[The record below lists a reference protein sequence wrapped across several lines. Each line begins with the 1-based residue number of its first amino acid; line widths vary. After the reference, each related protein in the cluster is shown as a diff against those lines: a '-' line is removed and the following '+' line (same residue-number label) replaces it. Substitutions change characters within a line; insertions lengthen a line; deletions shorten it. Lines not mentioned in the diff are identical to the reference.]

1 MAAQPLLGCGN
12 DRPDD
17 SDEPPAVFYI
27 ESTSQ
32 DHQEAPGRD
41 TGTSTTA
48 KSSITQND
56 FSALPLKELEDTERS
71 SDTIN
76 EYMAGTPIDAASALT
91 GRAVPGS
98 TSRESDSVR
107 LSPGASLVDAGRQ
120 YEDTEDRRVTAGKEG
135 RAHRHILSGLKSHHG
150 REDT

>member
-17 SDEPPAVFYI
+17 FDDHPAVFYI

-32 DHQEAPGRD
+32 DHQKAPGRG

-56 FSALPLKELEDTERS
+56 FSALSLKELQEPERS

-76 EYMAGTPIDAASALT
+76 EYMAGTLIDVASALT

-98 TSRESDSVR
+98 TTRESDFVR
-107 LSPGASLVDAGRQ
+107 SSPGASLVDDGRQ
-120 YEDTEDRRVTAGKEG
+120 YEGIKDRRIAVGKE
-135 RAHRHILSGLKSHHG
+135 ATHTSGNF
-150 REDT
+150 

>member
-76 EYMAGTPIDAASALT
+76 EYMAGTPIDAASALYGPAVSGSAT
-91 GRAVPGS
+91 G
-98 TSRESDSVR
+98 ESDFVR
-107 LSPGASLVDAGRQ
+107 SSPSASLVDDGR
-120 YEDTEDRRVTAGKEG
+120 
-135 RAHRHILSGLKSHHG
+135 
-150 REDT
+150 

>member
-32 DHQEAPGRD
+32 DHQEAPGMG

-48 KSSITQND
+48 KSSIT
-56 FSALPLKELEDTERS
+56 R
-71 SDTIN
+71 
-76 EYMAGTPIDAASALT
+76 ASPRLGSIVTLSRLLGSIVTLT
-91 GRAVPGS
+91 
-98 TSRESDSVR
+98 
-107 LSPGASLVDAGRQ
+107 
-120 YEDTEDRRVTAGKEG
+120 
-135 RAHRHILSGLKSHHG
+135 
-150 REDT
+150 